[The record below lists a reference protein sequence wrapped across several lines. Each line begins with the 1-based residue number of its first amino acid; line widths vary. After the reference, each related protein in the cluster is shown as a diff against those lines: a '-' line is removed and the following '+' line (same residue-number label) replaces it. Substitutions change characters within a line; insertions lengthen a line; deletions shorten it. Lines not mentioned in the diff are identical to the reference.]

1 MCAMGDLLSNLGLG
15 FGTVMRVVDVALPL
29 VGTVPLPLN
38 ILLCFLGCLV
48 GTLIGVL
55 PGVGPIATIAMLLPI
70 TFGLDPVGAL
80 IMLAGIYYGAQ
91 YGGSTTAILVN
102 IPGEA
107 TSVVTTL
114 DGHQMARQGRA
125 GVALGIA
132 ALGSFFAGCVATVL
146 IAALGAPLTKLAL
159 VFGPAEYFSLMV
171 MGLVFAVV
179 LARGSI
185 LKAIA
190 MILVGV
196 LLSTAGTD
204 LETGEERMTFGLQF
218 LSDGVDFAVLAMGLF
233 GIAEVLRNLDQTESR
248 DVVRAAIGRLLP
260 SMADLRQS
268 AAPVVRG
275 TVIGSVLGILPGN
288 GAVLG
293 PFASYTVE
301 KRIARDPS
309 RFGRGAI
316 EGVAG
321 PESAN
326 NAGAQT
332 SFIPLLT
339 LGIPPNAVMALMVG
353 AMTIPGSAGDDAQ
366 PGAVLG
372 HDRFDVGRQ
381 LDAPGHQPAAG
392 GALGEA
398 AASAVPADVPGHRH
412 VLLHRHLQHQLP
424 AAGRADDRV
433 LRPGGLCAHQA
444 GLRAGAAAA
453 RLRAGAA
460 DGGEPAPRPRHLAR
474 GPDDVLGAAHQCG
487 AAGHRCRAAGAGAAA
502 GSAEG
507 AGRGVH
513 RVGLHAG
520 PRGATCPSNKHL

>member
-1 MCAMGDLLSNLGLG
+1 VDLVSNLSLGFGVALSLQNLGL
-15 FGTVMRVVDVALPL
+15 AL
-29 VGTVPLPLN
+29 
-38 ILLCFLGCLV
+38 LGCLV
-48 GTLIGVL
+48 GTLVGVL

-107 TSVVTTL
+107 TAVVTTL

-132 ALGSFFAGCVATVL
+132 AIGSFFAGTVATLL
-146 IAALGAPLTKLAL
+146 IAALGAPLTRLAL

-190 MILVGV
+190 MILLGI
-196 LLSTAGTD
+196 LLSTVGTD
-204 LETGEERMTFGLQF
+204 LETGQERMTFGLNF
-218 LSDGVDFAVLAMGLF
+218 LSDGIDFAVLAMGLF
-233 GIAEVLRNLDQTESR
+233 GIAEILRNLDHTETR
-248 DVVRAAIGRLLP
+248 DVVKQAIGRLLP
-260 SMADLRQS
+260 NAEDFRQS
-268 AAPVVRG
+268 ALPILRG
-275 TVIGSVLGILPGN
+275 TAIGATLGILPGN

-293 PFASYTVE
+293 PFAAYTVE
-301 KRIARDPS
+301 KKLAKDGR

-321 PESAN
+321 PEAAN

-353 AMTIPGSAGDDAQ
+353 AMTIHGI
-366 PGAVLG
+366 
-372 HDRFDVGRQ
+372 
-381 LDAPGHQPAAG
+381 
-392 GALGEA
+392 
-398 AASAVPADVPGHRH
+398 VPGPQVMTRNPNLFWGMIASMW
-412 VLLHRHLQHQLP
+412 VGNLMLLIINLP
-424 AAGRADDRV
+424 
-433 LRPGGLCAHQA
+433 LIGLWVRLLKVPYRLMFPAILMFCCIGIYSINSLPTDVMFIAFF
-444 GLRAGAAAA
+444 GLVGYALIKFGF
-453 RLRAGAA
+453 
-460 DGGEPAPRPRHLAR
+460 EPAPLLL
-474 GPDDVLGAAHQCG
+474 GFVLGKLMEENLRRALIISRGEMSTFVTHPISAGLLLVAALLLII
-487 AAGHRCRAAGAGAAA
+487 ALLPSIRK
-502 GSAEG
+502 
-507 AGRGVH
+507 GRDEVF
-513 RVGLHAG
+513 VEA
-520 PRGATCPSNKHL
+520 

>member
-1 MCAMGDLLSNLGLG
+1 M
-15 FGTVMRVVDVALPL
+15 
-29 VGTVPLPLN
+29 
-38 ILLCFLGCLV
+38 
-48 GTLIGVL
+48 GVL

-70 TFGLDPVGAL
+70 TFGLDPTGAL

-107 TSVVTTL
+107 TSVVTAL

-132 ALGSFFAGCVATVL
+132 AIGSFFAGTVATLV
-146 IAALGAPLTKLAL
+146 IAALGAPLTGLAL
-159 VFGPAEYFSLMV
+159 VFGPTEYFALMI

-190 MILVGV
+190 MIVLGI
-196 LLSTAGTD
+196 LLSTVGTD
-204 LETGEERMTFGLQF
+204 LETGEERMTFGLPF
-218 LSDGVDFAVLAMGLF
+218 LADGIDFAVLAMGIF
-233 GIAEVLRNLDQTESR
+233 GIAEIMRNLDHTESR
-248 DVVRAAIGRLLP
+248 DVVRQAIGRLLP
-260 SMADLRQS
+260 NKEDFKQS
-268 AAPVVRG
+268 YKPVLRG
-275 TVIGSVLGILPGN
+275 TLIGATLGILPGN

-301 KRIARDPS
+301 KKLAKDPR

-353 AMTIPGSAGDDAQ
+353 AMTIHGIIPGPQVMTKNPTLFWGMIASMWVGNLMLLIINLPLVGLWVRLLKVPYRLMFPAILMFCCIGIYSINSL
-366 PGAVLG
+366 PT
-372 HDRFDVGRQ
+372 DVMFI
-381 LDAPGHQPAAG
+381 
-392 GALGEA
+392 
-398 AASAVPADVPGHRH
+398 
-412 VLLHRHLQHQLP
+412 
-424 AAGRADDRV
+424 
-433 LRPGGLCAHQA
+433 GLF
-444 GLRAGAAAA
+444 GLVGYT
-453 RLRAGAA
+453 LMKFGF
-460 DGGEPAPRPRHLAR
+460 EPAPMLL
-474 GPDDVLGAAHQCG
+474 GFVLGKLMEENLRRALIISRGEMSTFVTHPISAGLLVVAALLLII
-487 AAGHRCRAAGAGAAA
+487 ALLPSIRK
-502 GSAEG
+502 
-507 AGRGVH
+507 GRDEVF
-513 RVGLHAG
+513 VEA
-520 PRGATCPSNKHL
+520 

>member
-1 MCAMGDLLSNLGLG
+1 MGDFFSNLSLGFGVALSLQNLGL
-15 FGTVMRVVDVALPL
+15 A
-29 VGTVPLPLN
+29 
-38 ILLCFLGCLV
+38 FLGCLV

-70 TFGLDPVGAL
+70 TFGLDPTGAL

-107 TSVVTTL
+107 TSVVTAL

-132 ALGSFFAGCVATVL
+132 AIGSFFAGTVATLV

-159 VFGPAEYFSLMV
+159 VFGPTEYFSLMV

-185 LKAIA
+185 LRAIA

-196 LLSTAGTD
+196 LLSTVGTD
-204 LETGEERMTFGLQF
+204 LETGEERMTFGLPF
-218 LSDGVDFAVLAMGLF
+218 LADGIDFAVLAMGIF
-233 GIAEVLRNLDQTESR
+233 GIAEIMRNLDHTEHR
-248 DVVRAAIGRLLP
+248 DVVRQAIGRLLP
-260 SMADLRQS
+260 NKEDFKQAYK
-268 AAPVVRG
+268 PVLRG
-275 TVIGSVLGILPGN
+275 TVIGAILGILPGN

-293 PFASYTVE
+293 PFASYTLE
-301 KRIARDPS
+301 KKLAKDPR

-353 AMTIPGSAGDDAQ
+353 AMTIHGIIPGPQVMTKNPTLFWGMIASMWVGNLMLLVINLPLVGMWVRLLKVPYRLMFPAILMFCCIGIYSINSLPTDVMFI
-366 PGAVLG
+366 GLFGFVGYVLIKFG
-372 HDRFDVGRQ
+372 F
-381 LDAPGHQPAAG
+381 
-392 GALGEA
+392 
-398 AASAVPADVPGHRH
+398 
-412 VLLHRHLQHQLP
+412 
-424 AAGRADDRV
+424 
-433 LRPGGLCAHQA
+433 
-444 GLRAGAAAA
+444 
-453 RLRAGAA
+453 
-460 DGGEPAPRPRHLAR
+460 EPAPLLLGFVLGKLMEENLRRALIISRGSMETFIDPSRQR
-474 GPDDVLGAAHQCG
+474 GPAR
-487 AAGHRCRAAGAGAAA
+487 RCRYPTCDRSPAFHP
-502 GSAEG
+502 EG
-507 AGRGVH
+507 KGRGVH
-513 RVGLHAG
+513 GVACLRPCLAHM
-520 PRGATCPSNKHL
+520 

>member
-1 MCAMGDLLSNLGLG
+1 VGDLVSNLSLGFGVALTFQNLGL
-15 FGTVMRVVDVALPL
+15 A
-29 VGTVPLPLN
+29 
-38 ILLCFLGCLV
+38 FLGCLV

-107 TSVVTTL
+107 TAVVTVL

-125 GVALGIA
+125 GIALGIA
-132 ALGSFFAGCVATVL
+132 AIGSFFAGTVATLV
-146 IAALGAPLTKLAL
+146 IAALGGPLTRLAL

-190 MILVGV
+190 MIVLGI
-196 LLSTAGTD
+196 LLSTVGTD
-204 LETGEERMTFGLQF
+204 LETGQERMTLGSQF
-218 LSDGVDFAVLAMGLF
+218 LSDGIDFAVLAMGLF
-233 GIAEVLRNLDQTESR
+233 GIAEILRNLDHTESR
-248 DVVRAAIGRLLP
+248 DVVRQAIGRLLP
-260 SMADLRQS
+260 NWEDLRQS
-268 AAPVVRG
+268 ALPILRG
-275 TVIGSVLGILPGN
+275 TGIGAALGILPGN

-293 PFASYTVE
+293 PFASYTIE
-301 KRIARDPS
+301 KKIAKDPR

-353 AMTIPGSAGDDAQ
+353 AMTIHGIIPGPQVMTKNPQLFWGMIASMWVGNLMLLIINL
-366 PGAVLG
+366 PLIGLWVRLLKVPYHLLFPVILMFCCIG
-372 HDRFDVGRQ
+372 IYSVNSLPTDVMFIAFFGIC
-381 LDAPGHQPAAG
+381 GY
-392 GALGEA
+392 ALIKFGF
-398 AASAVPADVPGHRH
+398 
-412 VLLHRHLQHQLP
+412 
-424 AAGRADDRV
+424 
-433 LRPGGLCAHQA
+433 
-444 GLRAGAAAA
+444 
-453 RLRAGAA
+453 
-460 DGGEPAPRPRHLAR
+460 EPAPLLL
-474 GPDDVLGAAHQCG
+474 GFVLGRLMEENLRRALIISRG
-487 AAGHRCRAAGAGAAA
+487 DMWTFVDRPISAGLLAVAVILLVIALLPSIRK
-502 GSAEG
+502 
-507 AGRGVH
+507 GRDEVF
-513 RVGLHAG
+513 VE
-520 PRGATCPSNKHL
+520 

>member
-1 MCAMGDLLSNLGLG
+1 MGDFFSNLSLGFGVALSLQNLGL
-15 FGTVMRVVDVALPL
+15 A
-29 VGTVPLPLN
+29 
-38 ILLCFLGCLV
+38 FLGCLV

-70 TFGLDPVGAL
+70 TFGLDPTGAL

-107 TSVVTTL
+107 TSVVTAL

-132 ALGSFFAGCVATVL
+132 AIGSFFAGTVATLV
-146 IAALGAPLTKLAL
+146 IAALGAPLTGLAL
-159 VFGPAEYFSLMV
+159 IFGPTEYFSLMV

-196 LLSTAGTD
+196 LLSTVGTD
-204 LETGEERMTFGLQF
+204 LETGEERMTFGLPF
-218 LSDGVDFAVLAMGLF
+218 LADGIDFAVLAMGIF
-233 GIAEVLRNLDQTESR
+233 GIAEIMRNLDHTEHR
-248 DVVRAAIGRLLP
+248 DVVRQAIGRLLP
-260 SMADLRQS
+260 NKDDFRQS
-268 AAPVVRG
+268 YKPVLRG
-275 TVIGSVLGILPGN
+275 TFIGAILGILPGN

-293 PFASYTVE
+293 PFASYTLE
-301 KRIARDPS
+301 KKLAKDPR

-353 AMTIPGSAGDDAQ
+353 AMTIHGIIPGPQVMTKNPTLFWGMIASMWVGNLMLLIINLPLVGMWVRLLKVPYRMLFPAILMFCCIGIYSINSL
-366 PGAVLG
+366 PT
-372 HDRFDVGRQ
+372 DVMFI
-381 LDAPGHQPAAG
+381 
-392 GALGEA
+392 
-398 AASAVPADVPGHRH
+398 
-412 VLLHRHLQHQLP
+412 
-424 AAGRADDRV
+424 
-433 LRPGGLCAHQA
+433 GLF
-444 GLRAGAAAA
+444 GFVGYMLIKFGF
-453 RLRAGAA
+453 
-460 DGGEPAPRPRHLAR
+460 EPAPMLL
-474 GPDDVLGAAHQCG
+474 GFVLGKLMEENLRRALIISRGDMMTFIDRPISAGLLAVAAILLVI
-487 AAGHRCRAAGAGAAA
+487 ALLPSIRK
-502 GSAEG
+502 
-507 AGRGVH
+507 GRDEVF
-513 RVGLHAG
+513 
-520 PRGATCPSNKHL
+520 TE

>member
-1 MCAMGDLLSNLGLG
+1 MTDMLANLGLG
-15 FGTVMRVVDVALPL
+15 FAVALTFKNL
-29 VGTVPLPLN
+29 F
-38 ILLCFLGCLV
+38 IAFLGCLV

-70 TFGLDPVGAL
+70 TFGLEPVSAL

-107 TSVVTTL
+107 TSVVTVL

-132 ALGSFFAGCVATVL
+132 AIGSFFAGTVATIV

-159 VFGPAEYFSLMV
+159 IFGPHEYFALML

-185 LKAIA
+185 LKAII
-190 MILVGV
+190 MILAGI
-196 LLSTAGTD
+196 LLSTVGTD
-204 LETGEERMTFGLQF
+204 IETGEYRMTFGLDF
-218 LSDGVDFAVLAMGLF
+218 LADGIDFSVLAMGLF
-233 GIAEVLRNLDQTESR
+233 GIAEILRNLDHTESR
-248 DVVRAAIGRLLP
+248 DVVKQAIGRLLP
-260 SMADLRQS
+260 NREDFRQS
-268 AAPVVRG
+268 AAPILRG
-275 TVIGSVLGILPGN
+275 TVIGAVLGILPGN

-301 KRIARDPS
+301 KKLAKDPS

-353 AMTIPGSAGDDAQ
+353 AMTIHGIIPGPQVMTRNPDLFWGMIASMWIGNLMLLIINLPLIGLWVRLLKVPYRLLFPAILMFCCIGIYSINSLPTDVFFIAFF
-366 PGAVLG
+366 GMIGYGLIKLG
-372 HDRFDVGRQ
+372 F
-381 LDAPGHQPAAG
+381 
-392 GALGEA
+392 
-398 AASAVPADVPGHRH
+398 
-412 VLLHRHLQHQLP
+412 
-424 AAGRADDRV
+424 
-433 LRPGGLCAHQA
+433 
-444 GLRAGAAAA
+444 
-453 RLRAGAA
+453 
-460 DGGEPAPRPRHLAR
+460 EPAPLLL
-474 GPDDVLGAAHQCG
+474 GFVLGRLMEENLRRALTISRGDLMSFIEHPIS
-487 AAGHRCRAAGAGAAA
+487 AGLLLVAVVLLVIDLLPSIRK
-502 GSAEG
+502 
-507 AGRGVH
+507 GRDEVF
-513 RVGLHAG
+513 
-520 PRGATCPSNKHL
+520 TE